1 MVFIVAFRLS
11 NNLRSKQTT
20 TRLPEL
26 SQRVA
31 LTGLSVGTHST
42 LSLDAMSGDSGA
54 EVVVR
59 AAAATLEKYANIEL
73 LLVGD
78 QFELSELVAD
88 IVGDNPRLRIVHAS
102 EVVGMSEPPA
112 EALRRKKDSSMR
124 IAINLVKDGTADAC
138 VSSGNTGALM
148 ATAKFVLKTLPGI
161 DRPAFISEL
170 PAKGGTLHMLDL
182 GANTQAS
189 AEQLFQYAM
198 MGSIVAA
205 DIAGIERPRVALLNI
220 GAEDIKGND
229 TVREAA
235 ALLNASTLN
244 YVGFIE
250 GNDLFSGKVDVVV
263 TDGFTGN
270 VALKTIEGA
279 VGLATYFLKLAFTR
293 NWFARLQAV
302 LASRVLK
309 NLAVTMDSRH
319 YNGATL
325 VGLNG
330 IVIKSH
336 GSADSVSFQH
346 AIDTAIVE
354 VRNQLP
360 QQIGTLLQKET
371 A

>member
-1 MVFIVAFRLS
+1 
-11 NNLRSKQTT
+11 
-20 TRLPEL
+20 
-26 SQRVA
+26 
-31 LTGLSVGTHST
+31 
-42 LSLDAMSGDSGA
+42 MSGDLGA
-54 EVVVR
+54 EVVVW
-59 AAAATLEKYANIEL
+59 AAAATLDKYVNIEL
-73 LLVGD
+73 LVVGD
-78 QFELSELVAD
+78 ETELQGLVTR
-88 IVGDNPRLRIVHAS
+88 IVGDNSRLKIVHAS
-102 EVVGMSEPPA
+102 EIVEMSEPPV
-112 EALRRKKDSSMR
+112 EALRKKKDSSMR
-124 IAINLVKDGTADAC
+124 VAINLVKEGNAAAC

-161 DRPAFISEL
+161 NRPAFITEL

-182 GANTQAS
+182 GANTHAS

-198 MGSIVAA
+198 MGSIVSS
-205 DIAGIERPRVALLNI
+205 DIVGIDRPRIALLNI
-220 GAEDIKGND
+220 GVEDTKGHD

-235 ALLNASTLN
+235 DLLNASTLN

-250 GNDLFSGKVDVVV
+250 GNDLFSGKADVVV

-279 VGLATYFLKLAFTR
+279 VGLVHHFLKRAFTR
-293 NWFARLQAV
+293 NWFAKLQAL

-309 NLAVTMDSRH
+309 GLAAEMDSRR

-336 GSADSVSFQH
+336 GSADSVGFQH

-354 VRNQLP
+354 IRNQLP
-360 QQIGTLLQKET
+360 EQIGTLLQKE
-371 A
+371 AV

>member
-1 MVFIVAFRLS
+1 
-11 NNLRSKQTT
+11 
-20 TRLPEL
+20 
-26 SQRVA
+26 
-31 LTGLSVGTHST
+31 
-42 LSLDAMSGDSGA
+42 MSGDLGA

-73 LLVGD
+73 IIVGD
-78 QFELSELVAD
+78 QTELQDLVTRF
-88 IVGDNPRLRIVHAS
+88 VGENARLKIVHAS
-102 EVVGMSEPPA
+102 EIVEMSEAPV
-112 EALRRKKDSSMR
+112 EALRKKKDSSMR
-124 IAINLVKDGTADAC
+124 VAINMVKDGSAAAC

-148 ATAKFVLKTLPGI
+148 AMAKFVLKTLPGI
-161 DRPAFISEL
+161 NRPAFITEL

-182 GANTQAS
+182 GANTHAS

-198 MGSIVAA
+198 MGSIVSS
-205 DIAGIERPRVALLNI
+205 DIVRIDRPRIALLNI
-220 GAEDIKGND
+220 GVEDTKGHD

-235 ALLNASTLN
+235 DLLNASTLN

-250 GNDLFSGKVDVVV
+250 GNDLFSGKADVVV

-279 VGLATYFLKLAFTR
+279 VGLVHYFLKRAFTR
-293 NWFARLQAV
+293 NWFAKLQAL
-302 LASRVLK
+302 LASHVLK
-309 NLAVTMDSRH
+309 GLAAEMDSRR

-336 GSADSVSFQH
+336 GGADSVGFQH

-354 VRNQLP
+354 IRNQLP
-360 QQIGTLLQKET
+360 EQIGTLLQKE
-371 A
+371 AV

>member
-1 MVFIVAFRLS
+1 
-11 NNLRSKQTT
+11 
-20 TRLPEL
+20 
-26 SQRVA
+26 
-31 LTGLSVGTHST
+31 
-42 LSLDAMSGDSGA
+42 MSGDLGA

-59 AAAATLEKYANIEL
+59 AAAATLDKYANIEL
-73 LLVGD
+73 I
-78 QFELSELVAD
+78 
-88 IVGDNPRLRIVHAS
+88 IVGDEVELQDLVVRFVGENPRIRIQHAT

-112 EALRRKKDSSMR
+112 ESLRKKKDSSMR
-124 IAINLVKDGTADAC
+124 VAINLVKDGSADAC

-148 ATAKFVLKTLPGI
+148 ATSKFVLKTLPGI
-161 DRPAFISEL
+161 DRPAFIAEL
-170 PAKGGTLHMLDL
+170 PAKGGSLHMLDL
-182 GANTQAS
+182 GANTQAT

-198 MGSIVAA
+198 MGSIVTS
-205 DIAGIERPRVALLNI
+205 DIAGIDQPRIALLNI

-235 ALLNASTLN
+235 ALLTASTLN

-250 GNDLFSGKVDVVV
+250 GNDLFSGIADVVV

-279 VGLATYFLKLAFTR
+279 VGLVTHFLKRAFTR
-293 NWFARLQAV
+293 NWVSKLQAL
-302 LASRVLK
+302 LARQVLK
-309 NLAVTMDSRH
+309 SLKIEMDSRN

-336 GSADSVSFQH
+336 GSADSVAFQH

-354 VRNQLP
+354 VRKKLP
-360 QQIGTLLQKET
+360 QQIGSLLQKE
-371 A
+371 AV